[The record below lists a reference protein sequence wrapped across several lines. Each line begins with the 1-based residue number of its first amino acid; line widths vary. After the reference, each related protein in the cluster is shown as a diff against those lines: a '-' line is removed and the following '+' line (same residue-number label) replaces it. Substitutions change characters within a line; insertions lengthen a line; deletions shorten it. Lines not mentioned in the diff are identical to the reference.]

1 MSRTLDRLHVSVS
14 DLPYIRLSIRDANEY
29 EKIGQRSTRRHYSPT
44 RKQRAGAVSDR
55 DEIVSPERLRLNV
68 RASKGRTWMAHIQTD
83 GTITLTVNF
92 SSRLKND
99 ERTIKIVTTTKT
111 VTTRPVSSARICAT
125 VNSALSGHNTLMYH
139 GEYPESYKP
148 RRPMTAAGCSDVDA
162 QPVQPRQSRRL
173 TGGGN
178 SSKQRL
184 VEYLTPARARVT
196 HST

>member
-1 MSRTLDRLHVSVS
+1 MVNLVNPRRHYFAQTKQMRRPS
-14 DLPYIRLSIRDANEY
+14 NEY
-29 EKIGQRSTRRHYSPT
+29 EKIGQRNTRRHYSPT
-44 RKQRAGAVSDR
+44 REQRAGAVTATRSHTYRWNHAMCPPMREGVVTSD
-55 DEIVSPERLRLNV
+55 D
-68 RASKGRTWMAHIQTD
+68 KYKDHCTAHQ
-83 GTITLTVNF
+83 
-92 SSRLKND
+92 
-99 ERTIKIVTTTKT
+99 TIKIVTTTNT
-111 VTTRPVSSARICAT
+111 VTTRSVSSARICAT

-162 QPVQPRQSRRL
+162 QPVQPRQNRRL
-173 TGGGN
+173 TEGGN